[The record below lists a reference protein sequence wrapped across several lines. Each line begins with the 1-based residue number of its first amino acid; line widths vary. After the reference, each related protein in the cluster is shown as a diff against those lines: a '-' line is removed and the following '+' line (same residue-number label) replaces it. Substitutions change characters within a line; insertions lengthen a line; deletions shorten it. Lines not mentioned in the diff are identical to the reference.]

1 MTRSTEA
8 TRSPSTHEPRFK
20 SFEESTAEDWAII
33 TPQLNVTQSFVADR
47 VIQLIRDLEID
58 HGGFPVNR
66 LEHSLQTAT
75 RAERDGQDDE
85 YVLCAL
91 LHDIGDTLSPFNHPE
106 IAASI
111 LKPFVSEA
119 NYFMVK
125 NHGAFQGYYFW
136 HYIGL
141 DQNAREAVARLA
153 VLRPHRRVLRE
164 VRPDRVRRRLHE
176 QPARALRTADPPD
189 PAQPLSPARGGTLD
203 PLGFTG
209 SCSGPA
215 ASARR
220 SGCRRSSKPPGGP
233 A

>member
-1 MTRSTEA
+1 MTDIIEHDTTEA
-8 TRSPSTHEPRFK
+8 TETRASTGPVQVVRGVDGRGLGDHH
-20 SFEESTAEDWAII
+20 A
-33 TPQLNVTQSFVADR
+33 QLNITQSFVADR
-47 VIQLIRDLEID
+47 VIQLMRDLEID

-75 RAERDGQDDE
+75 RAERDGRDDE

-141 DQNAREAVARLA
+141 DQNAREEFRDSPFFDHTEEFCAKYDQTAFDADYTSNPLEHYEPLIRD
-153 VLRPHRRVLRE
+153 VLRGR
-164 VRPDRVRRRLHE
+164 
-176 QPARALRTADPPD
+176 
-189 PAQPLSPARGGTLD
+189 
-203 PLGFTG
+203 
-209 SCSGPA
+209 
-215 ASARR
+215 
-220 SGCRRSSKPPGGP
+220 
-233 A
+233 